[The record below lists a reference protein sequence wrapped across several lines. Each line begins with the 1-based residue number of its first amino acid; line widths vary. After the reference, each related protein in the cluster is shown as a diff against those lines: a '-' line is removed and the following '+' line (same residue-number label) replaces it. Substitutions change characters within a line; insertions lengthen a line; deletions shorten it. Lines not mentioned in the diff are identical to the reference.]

1 MIKSLQELKER
12 CDSAKIPYAYGK
24 FESGDIMPPHLVAMG
39 ISTDNFMGDD
49 KVYAKKT
56 PIQLDYTYDYKNTR
70 IENLIENTILGDV
83 AWNKTEETY
92 LEDENCWQVS
102 YFFDIINNN

>member
-24 FESGDIMPPHLVAMG
+24 FDEITMPPHLVA
-39 ISTDNFMGDD
+39 ITTSTENFMGDD
-49 KVYAKKT
+49 KVYVKKI
-56 PIQLDYTYDYKNTR
+56 PIKLDYTYDYKNTR
-70 IENLIENTILGDV
+70 IENLIENEILGDV